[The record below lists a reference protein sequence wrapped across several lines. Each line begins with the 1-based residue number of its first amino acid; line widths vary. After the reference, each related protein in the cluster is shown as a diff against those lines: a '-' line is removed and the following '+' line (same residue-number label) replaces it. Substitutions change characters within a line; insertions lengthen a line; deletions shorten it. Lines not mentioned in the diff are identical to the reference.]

1 MDELEFRRR
10 LLSNPATNDDEVI
23 RQLAAD
29 PDKQRLQ
36 HELLLLDQQLKAS
49 LAVAVPA
56 DLADRLMLSQSLL
69 EHKKNRQRRWY
80 LAMAASVLLVA
91 GLVHQRDHLY
101 PSPDDVAGHALAHV
115 YHEMKHLEDHNTLV
129 DISTVNL
136 LLADLGGQLNTWPG
150 TIRYARFCDFQGTRS
165 LHLIFNT
172 AQGPVTVFVLPKN
185 HGLQQ
190 HGDFNDAQFHG
201 YNIQLAKADLVFVAG
216 KNQPLAAVATTLQQQ
231 LQFQI

>member
-10 LLSNPATNDDEVI
+10 LLSNPATIDDEVI

-36 HELLLLDQQLKAS
+36 HELLLLDQHLKAS
-49 LAVAVPA
+49 LAVPVPT
-56 DLADRLMLSQSLL
+56 DLADRLMLSQGLL
-69 EHKKNRQRRWY
+69 EHKKIRQRRWFMG
-80 LAMAASVLLVA
+80 MAASLLLVA

-101 PSPDDVAGHALAHV
+101 PWPDDVAGHALAHV
-115 YHEMKHLEDHNTLV
+115 YHEMDQLEDHNTLV

-136 LLADLGGQLNTWPG
+136 LLADLGGKLSSWPG
-150 TIRYARFCDFQGTRS
+150 TIRYASFCHFQGTRS

-190 HGDFNDAQFHG
+190 HGDFSDAQFHG
-201 YNIQLAKADLVFVAG
+201 HNMQLAKADLVLVAG
-216 KNQPLAAVATTLQQQ
+216 KNQPLSAMATTLQQQ

>member
-10 LLSNPATNDDEVI
+10 LLSNPATIDDEVL
-23 RQLAAD
+23 RLLAAD

-49 LAVAVPA
+49 LAVPVPA
-56 DLADRLMLSQSLL
+56 DLADRLMLSQGLL
-69 EHKKNRQRRWY
+69 EHKKIRQRRWFMG
-80 LAMAASVLLVA
+80 MAASLLLVA

-101 PSPDDVAGHALAHV
+101 PWPSDVAGHALAHV
-115 YHEMKHLEDHNTLV
+115 YHELKQLEDHNSLV

-136 LLADLGGQLNTWPG
+136 LLADLGGQLSTWPG
-150 TIRYARFCDFQGTRS
+150 SIRYASFCHFQGTRS

-172 AQGPVTVFVLPKN
+172 AQGPVTVFILPKN

-190 HGDFNDAQFHG
+190 HGDFSDAQFHG
-201 YNIQLAKADLVFVAG
+201 HNMQLAKADLVLVAG
-216 KNQPLAAVATTLQQQ
+216 KNQSLSGVATTLQQQ

>member
-10 LLSNPATNDDEVI
+10 LLSNPATTDDEII

-36 HELLLLDQQLKAS
+36 HELLLLDQHIKAS
-49 LAVAVPA
+49 LAVPVPN
-56 DLADRLMLSQSLL
+56 DLADRLLLSQGLL
-69 EHKKNRQRRWY
+69 QHKKIRQRRFW
-80 LAMAASVLLVA
+80 LSMAASLVLVA

-101 PSPDDVAGHALAHV
+101 PWPDDVAGHALAHV
-115 YHEMKHLEDHNTLV
+115 YHEAKQLEDHHSRV
-129 DISTVNL
+129 DLAKVNL
-136 LLADLGGQLNTWPG
+136 LLADLGGQLSAWPG
-150 TIRYARFCDFQGTRS
+150 TIRYASFCHFQGTRS

-172 AQGPVTVFVLPKN
+172 EQGPVTVFVLPKD

-190 HGDFNDAQFHG
+190 GSDFSDAQFHG
-201 YNIQLAKADLVFVAG
+201 HNMQLAKADLVLVAAN
-216 KNQPLAAVATTLQQQ
+216 NQSLSGIATTLQQQ

>member
-23 RQLAAD
+23 QQLAAD

-49 LAVAVPA
+49 LAVPVPA

-69 EHKKNRQRRWY
+69 EHKKIRQRRWY
-80 LAMAASVLLVA
+80 LAMAASALLVA

-101 PSPDDVAGHALAHV
+101 PWPDDVAGHALAHV

-201 YNIQLAKADLVFVAG
+201 HNIQLAKADLVFVAG
-216 KNQPLAAVATTLQQQ
+216 KNQSLAGVATNLQQQ

>member
-49 LAVAVPA
+49 LAVPVPA

-69 EHKKNRQRRWY
+69 EHKKIRQRRWV

-101 PSPDDVAGHALAHV
+101 PWPEDMAGHALAHV
-115 YHEMKHLEDHNTLV
+115 HHEMKHLEDHNTLV

-201 YNIQLAKADLVFVAG
+201 HNIQLAKADLVVVAG
-216 KNQPLAAVATTLQQQ
+216 KNQPLAAVTTTLQQQ